1 MKILKK
7 VAYAFALCAGLTYIG
22 LKFTWPDT
30 GWYTIFMALQFAA
43 FVLLLVFLLL
53 FSKLIKMQPLQAYLL
68 ATVCAYIAYLF
79 MLKAIN
85 NPDDSIGVFLAKIHT
100 GRDFV
105 PTLLSFLLANTAI
118 LIYTFFEERSK
129 KVA

>member
-1 MKILKK
+1 
-7 VAYAFALCAGLTYIG
+7 
-22 LKFTWPDT
+22 
-30 GWYTIFMALQFAA
+30 
-43 FVLLLVFLLL
+43 
-53 FSKLIKMQPLQAYLL
+53 MQPLQAYLL
-68 ATVCAYIAYLF
+68 ATVCTYIVYLF

-100 GRDFV
+100 GKDFV

-129 KVA
+129 KAA